1 MRLKGASIGLLS
13 VIIILGL
20 IGVAF
25 RQQGGTVWPDEAVAA
40 QGAAVKEAE
49 PAAAVPAPATAAA
62 DEKCP
67 AFTITS
73 EVTPGKV
80 TFSAAPARGGL
91 SYSWSV
97 SAGTVTSGSGTD
109 KIIVDVSS
117 APTKE
122 VIASLDVLGLDPA
135 CPKDAGYATAT
146 AQLP

>member
-1 MRLKGASIGLLS
+1 AS
-13 VIIILGL
+13 
-20 IGVAF
+20 
-25 RQQGGTVWPDEAVAA
+25 P
-40 QGAAVKEAE
+40 
-49 PAAAVPAPATAAA
+49 VPATTVAA

-73 EVTPGKV
+73 EVTPGNV

-109 KIIVDVSS
+109 KIVVDVS
-117 APTKE
+117 AATGTKE